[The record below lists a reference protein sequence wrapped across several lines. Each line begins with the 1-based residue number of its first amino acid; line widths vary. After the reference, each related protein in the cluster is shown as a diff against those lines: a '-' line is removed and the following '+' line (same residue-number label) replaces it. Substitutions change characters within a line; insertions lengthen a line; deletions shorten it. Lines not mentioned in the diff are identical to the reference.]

1 MVIGGQARKRV
12 GQPADIANAALL
24 IASDD
29 SAWMIANYINASGGS
44 KL

>member
-1 MVIGGQARKRV
+1 MVIGVQARKRV

-29 SAWMIANYINASGGS
+29 SAWMTANYINTSGGS